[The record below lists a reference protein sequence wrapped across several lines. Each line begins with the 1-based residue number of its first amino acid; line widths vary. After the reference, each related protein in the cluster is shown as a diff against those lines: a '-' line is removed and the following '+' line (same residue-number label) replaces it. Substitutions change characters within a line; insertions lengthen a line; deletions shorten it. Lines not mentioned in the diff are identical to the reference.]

1 MDHFGRL
8 LKQANN
14 NMMRH
19 FDQFARQYDL
29 TGNQMAVIDF
39 ITNHADQEVFQRDIE
54 HEFEIQRS
62 TTTVL
67 LQRMEK
73 KGLIERHTSSK
84 DARQKAVVLT
94 DKALSIASACQSY
107 LRKEEEEFAQQFSA
121 KEREVFL
128 KILQHYRNYLGGTN
142 TYVRRKN
149 LHQGPVCH
157 LCDRNPF
164 ILWSS
169 W

>member
-19 FDQFARQYDL
+19 FDQFAKQYDL
-29 TGNQMAVIDF
+29 TGNQMSIIDF
-39 ITNHADQEVFQRDIE
+39 ITNHADQEIFQRDIE
-54 HEFEIQRS
+54 REFEIQRS

-73 KGLIERHTSSK
+73 KGLIQRHTSSK

-107 LRKEEEEFAQQFSA
+107 LRKEEEEFVQLFSA
-121 KEREVFL
+121 EERDIFF
-128 KILQHYRNYLGGTN
+128 KILQYYRN
-142 TYVRRKN
+142 
-149 LHQGPVCH
+149 
-157 LCDRNPF
+157 F
-164 ILWSS
+164 
-169 W
+169 

>member
-54 HEFEIQRS
+54 HEFEI
-62 TTTVL
+62 
-67 LQRMEK
+67 
-73 KGLIERHTSSK
+73 
-84 DARQKAVVLT
+84 LT
-94 DKALSIASACQSY
+94 DKALNIASACQSY

-128 KILQHYRNYLGGTN
+128 KILQHYRN
-142 TYVRRKN
+142 
-149 LHQGPVCH
+149 
-157 LCDRNPF
+157 
-164 ILWSS
+164 I
-169 W
+169 